1 MHAMYCK
8 EPLERYLNDAAADTP
23 TPGGGS
29 VSALAGALGT
39 TMANMSINMTVG
51 RPKFQ
56 AVEDMLKEKGK
67 KFEAARTELLEL
79 MHKDMEAY
87 QGVMDAYKLPK
98 AEPDEKKRRAE
109 AIQNAMKGAMDVP
122 LRLLR
127 RSLAMLEDLAEIVDK
142 VNPNLIGDIAVAAV
156 LAQAGLQGGKI
167 NVLANLVYIKDEELN
182 RTTRAELAQAVE
194 RAEALFKDV
203 MNKVEGTFTK

>member
-1 MHAMYCK
+1 MYCK
-8 EPLERYLNDAAADTP
+8 EPLERYLNDAAAGTS

-56 AVEDMLKEKGK
+56 AVEELLKDKGK
-67 KFEAARTELLEL
+67 KFEDARVELLDL

-98 AEPDEKKRRAE
+98 EGTEEKKRRAD
-109 AIQNAMKGAMDVP
+109 AIQSAMKGAMDVP

-127 RSLAMLEDLAEIVDK
+127 CSLAMLEDLDDIVDK
-142 VNPNLIGDIAVAAV
+142 VNPNLIGDVAVSAI
-156 LAQAGLQGGKI
+156 LARAGLLGGKI
-167 NVLANLVYIKDEELN
+167 NVLANLVYIKDDELN
-182 RTTRAELAQAVE
+182 KTTRTELAQAVD
-194 RAEALFKDV
+194 RAEILFNNV
-203 MNKVEGTFTK
+203 MTKVEGAFTK

>member
-1 MHAMYCK
+1 MYCK
-8 EPLERYLNDAAADTP
+8 EPLERYLNDAAAGTP

-39 TMANMSINMTVG
+39 AMASMSVNMTVG

-56 AVEDMLKEKGK
+56 EVEGLLKDKGK
-67 KFEAARTELLEL
+67 KFEQARTELLEL

-87 QGVMDAYKLPK
+87 QRVLDAYKLPK
-98 AEPDEKKRRAE
+98 TEPDEKKKRTE
-109 AIQNAMKGAMDVP
+109 AIQNALKGAMDVP

-127 RSLAMLEDLAEIVDK
+127 RSLAMQEDLAQIVDK

-156 LAQAGLQGGKI
+156 LAQAGLQGGRI
-167 NVLANLVYIKDEELN
+167 NVQANLVYIKDEDLN
-182 RTTRAELAQAVE
+182 KTTRAEVTRAVE
-194 RAEALFKDV
+194 RSEALFKEI